1 MERVV
6 SAAVSTRI
14 AMGFGSGGGWR
25 RGFSLAWGLGVA
37 ESGAGGLGKCIRGP
51 FKCGVKLSF
60 YSGSK
65 SNVRQWKG
73 WFRQPCR
80 LALLWGLGVAEGGAG
95 GFRWHGV
102 WEWRRVAPG
111 AWQVYTWAF
120 QVRRKAFFLSVLKAT
135 LGSGTGGFGSRV
147 DSHCYG
153 VWEWR
158 RVAPGDLASVYVGL
172 SSSA

>member
-14 AMGFGSGGGWR
+14 AMGFGSGEGWR
-25 RGFSLAWGLGVA
+25 RGL
-37 ESGAGGLGKCIRGP
+37 
-51 FKCGVKLSF
+51 
-60 YSGSK
+60 
-65 SNVRQWKG
+65 
-73 WFRQPCR
+73 
-80 LALLWGLGVAEGGAG
+80 
-95 GFRWHGV
+95 
-102 WEWRRVAPG
+102 
-111 AWQVYTWAF
+111 WQVYTWAF

-135 LGSGTGGFGSRV
+135 LGSGKGGFGSRV

-158 RVAPGDLASVYVGL
+158 RVAPGALASVYVGL

>member
-6 SAAVSTRI
+6 SAAASTRT

-37 ESGAGGLGKCIRGP
+37 ESGAGGRGKCIRGP

-80 LALLWGLGVAEGGAG
+80 IALLWGLGVAEGGAG

-120 QVRRKAFFLSVLKAT
+120 Q
-135 LGSGTGGFGSRV
+135 
-147 DSHCYG
+147 
-153 VWEWR
+153 
-158 RVAPGDLASVYVGL
+158 
-172 SSSA
+172 SSA